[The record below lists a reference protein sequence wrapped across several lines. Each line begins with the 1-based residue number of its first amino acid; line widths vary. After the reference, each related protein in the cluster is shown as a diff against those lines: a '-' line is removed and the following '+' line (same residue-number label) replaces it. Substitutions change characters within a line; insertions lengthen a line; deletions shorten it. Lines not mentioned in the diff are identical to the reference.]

1 MEVMMSK
8 KTKTLFSASLIALLL
23 VTILAGA
30 ALAQGQMP
38 WRSGGTWGPGMM
50 GNGDWSQ
57 SAPNNC
63 GSGMMGGGFWNGAR
77 GMMGRFGM
85 GMMGDQGWGPGAMAP
100 SQCPLWG
107 QANPTGQSL
116 TLDDAQAIAAQYLID
131 YGNPDLEVAEIMQ
144 FSNNFYVEVH
154 ETSAGI
160 GAMELLIDPSGAL
173 YPEPGPNMMWNVK
186 YGHMAQGGMMGRGMM
201 GGGMMGSLRQPSGD
215 MTVSADEAIAAAKDW
230 LDANLPG
237 VMAGDE
243 AEAFYGYYTIHTL
256 TDGEISGM
264 LSVNGSTGQ
273 VWYHNWHGDFVEM
286 TGEHE

>member
-1 MEVMMSK
+1 
-8 KTKTLFSASLIALLL
+8 

-38 WRSGGTWGPGMM
+38 WRSASNWGQGMM
-50 GNGDWSQ
+50 GNGNWSQ

-63 GSGMMGGGFWNGAR
+63 GSDMMGGGFWNGAR

-85 GMMGDQGWGPGAMAP
+85 GMMGGQGWGPGAMDP
-100 SQCPLWG
+100 SQCPLWS
-107 QANPTGQSL
+107 QADPTGESL
-116 TLDDAQAIAAQYLID
+116 TLDDAQAIAEQYLIN
-131 YGNPDLEVAEIMQ
+131 YGNPDLEIAEIMQ

-154 ETSAGI
+154 ETSTGI

-173 YPEPGPNMMWNVK
+173 YPEPGPNMMWNAK

-201 GGGMMGSLRQPSGD
+201 GSFRQPLGD
-215 MTVSADEAIAAAKDW
+215 MAVSTDEASAAAQDW

-243 AEAFYGYYTIHTL
+243 AEPFYGYYTIHTL

>member
-1 MEVMMSK
+1 MSK
-8 KTKTLFSASLIALLL
+8 KTKILFSASLIALLP

-38 WRSGGTWGPGMM
+38 WRSGSNWSQGMM
-50 GNGDWSQ
+50 GSGNWSQ
-57 SAPNNC
+57 STPNNC
-63 GSGMMGGGFWNGAR
+63 GSGMMGGGFWNGVR

-85 GMMGDQGWGPGAMAP
+85 GMMDGQGWGPGAMDP
-100 SQCPLWG
+100 SQCPLWS
-107 QANPTGQSL
+107 QADPTGESL
-116 TLDDAQAIAAQYLID
+116 TLDDAQAIAEQYMVA
-131 YGNPDLEVAEIMQ
+131 YGAPDLEIAEIMQ

-154 ETSAGI
+154 ETSTGI
-160 GAMELLIDPSGAL
+160 GAMELLIDPVSGAVH
-173 YPEPGPNMMWNVK
+173 PEPGPNMMWNAK
-186 YGHMAQGGMMGRGMM
+186 YGHMAQGGMGMM
-201 GGGMMGSLRQPSGD
+201 GGFRLRGGG
-215 MTVSADEAIAAAKDW
+215 MTVSADEAIAAAQDW

-243 AEAFYGYYTIHTL
+243 AEPFYGYYTIHTL